1 MFLGL
6 DFSTDPEQR
15 PAPVRTESDEA
26 AAVRTEVDHRAVVVP
41 AAQPVSQQSFLPTIS
56 NQGQ

>member
-41 AAQPVSQQSFLPTIS
+41 AAQPVSSSQLFPIKAS
-56 NQGQ
+56 NW